1 MMQDKICNISTPT
14 FNEMVNAAIK
24 VETKK
29 KAVDRDGRKRGLYNI
44 GYG

>member
-1 MMQDKICNISTPT
+1 VTVNTPT

-29 KAVDRDGRKRGLYNI
+29 KAMDNEGHKRGPNYT